1 MRHISKGI
9 NESSCRKALLNARNA
24 FDLDMNFPNNVFTQH
39 WDHYLFFPSDRM
51 FGKTLVKALP
61 VFIRLEQANT
71 VCLLNITQ
79 SSSLEFEGCAA
90 LFLNTEITAKEYD
103 YLISNDGAE
112 VGWFYLME
120 DYICTSDVGSW
131 CMYCEMTSDIAVL
144 AISRAGLEQLR
155 PALDI
160 LQPYTLEEACRPGQ
174 EGWQAKPDGVVLPFA
189 LMCREGQATTPA
201 LRATPPQRGIYSKVT
216 NSRLLKN
223 GCCKKRVLLTM
234 FTASLQ

>member
-1 MRHISKGI
+1 
-9 NESSCRKALLNARNA
+9 
-24 FDLDMNFPNNVFTQH
+24 
-39 WDHYLFFPSDRM
+39 M

-103 YLISNDGAE
+103 DLISNDGAE

-144 AISRAGLEQLR
+144 AISSAGLEQFR

-174 EGWQAKPDGVVLPFA
+174 EGVFPFNDMSQEWHDGLFKNYVHVQKSH
-189 LMCREGQATTPA
+189 REM
-201 LRATPPQRGIYSKVT
+201 K
-216 NSRLLKN
+216 
-223 GCCKKRVLLTM
+223 
-234 FTASLQ
+234 